1 VSVALLLI
9 THEDVGEKLVAV
21 SDKILGLQPLSTTC
35 MNVGY
40 ECSVKTEIKR
50 GQALYQDLNEGD
62 GVLIMTDI
70 YGSTPCNI
78 AAELEKHDDVIVV
91 AGLNLPM
98 LVRVYNYPKLSLK
111 ELADKA
117 VSGGHNGIFLSSEA
131 NLDLGGK

>member
-1 VSVALLLI
+1 MSVALLLI

-21 SDKILGLQPLSTTC
+21 SDKILGQQPLPTAC

-40 ECSVKTEIKR
+40 ECSVKAEIKR
-50 GQALYQDLNEGD
+50 GETLYQNLNQGD

-78 AAELEKHDDVIVV
+78 AAKLEQHDDVMVV
-91 AGLNLPM
+91 AGVNLPM

-111 ELADKA
+111 ELAEKA
-117 VSGGHNGIFLSSEA
+117 ISGGHNGIFLSSEA
-131 NLDLGGK
+131 NLDHGGK